1 MKVEPIEY
9 FYSAYS
15 AYAYIGHYH
24 FLRLAEKAGREVV
37 HRPFDLMKCLNA
49 IGYHPLEERTQ
60 ATLDYQFIHVDSEKA
75 TPLFGSTIA
84 HGFLSLSLI
93 AGLKAGGIAPD
104 NMTMAFNYGLD
115 RVRFLTPVNVGSKV
129 RTKAKL
135 LSVDEKDDGRYLV
148 KNEVSMEIEG
158 QEKPA
163 FIAESLTMFVTG

>member
-1 MKVEPIEY
+1 MLFRSLKD
-9 FYSAYS
+9 
-15 AYAYIGHYH
+15 YIGTE
-24 FLRLAEKAGREVV
+24 FEPSDWLEVDQD
-37 HRPFDLMKCLNA
+37 RINQFAD
-49 IGYHPLEERTQ
+49 
-60 ATLDYQFIHVDSEKA
+60 ATLDYQFIHIDSEKA

>member
-1 MKVEPIEY
+1 MSGLVPAETLKD
-9 FYSAYS
+9 
-15 AYAYIGHYH
+15 YIGTE
-24 FLRLAEKAGREVV
+24 FEASDWLEVDQD
-37 HRPFDLMKCLNA
+37 RINQFAD
-49 IGYHPLEERTQ
+49 